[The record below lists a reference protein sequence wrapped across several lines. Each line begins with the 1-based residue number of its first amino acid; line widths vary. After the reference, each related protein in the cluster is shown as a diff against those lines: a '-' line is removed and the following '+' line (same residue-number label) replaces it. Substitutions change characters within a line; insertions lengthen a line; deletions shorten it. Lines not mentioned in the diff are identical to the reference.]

1 MNRNRLYFGL
11 LIFVLVITIV
21 WTSVGMLGVNMEEK
35 TYNVSVIVN
44 DSNND
49 RYIAMR
55 EGLEQA
61 AKDNNIQIN
70 YVSTGVLVNEKE
82 ESALIQREV
91 ENGADGI
98 VVQLI
103 SSEDTYE
110 IFDKLEAS
118 VAVMLL
124 ETDSKA
130 EGMYALT
137 APDNM
142 KIGQLLA
149 QAAIDD
155 NKKNIAEKKIGILCG
170 NQNQLSMQQRLKG
183 VEETLQENKAQAAWT
198 LLSSQELEEVQKKE
212 PVDILIT
219 LGNDE
224 TEAAVDYLLSE
235 TGHKK
240 RFSIYGEGC
249 SEKAVYY
256 LDKGMITALVV
267 PNEFNMG
274 YQSIYELSKQ
284 LKYRLSSAD
293 STVVDSLLVDK
304 DNLYDEENQKILFP
318 IVQ

>member
-11 LIFVLVITIV
+11 LILVLVITIV

-70 YVSTGVLVNEKE
+70 YVSTSVLVNEKE

-103 SSEDTYE
+103 SSENTYE
-110 IFDKLEAS
+110 VFDNLESS

-149 QAAIDD
+149 QAVADD
-155 NKKNIAEKKIGILCG
+155 YKKNITDKKIGILCG
-170 NQNQLSMQQRLKG
+170 NQKQLSMQQRLKS
-183 VEETLQENKAQAAWT
+183 VEETLQKNGAQVAWT
-198 LLSSQELEEVQKKE
+198 LLSSQELEEKQKKD
-212 PVDILIT
+212 PIDILIT

-235 TGHKK
+235 SGYK
-240 RFSIYGEGC
+240 RTFSIYGEGC

-256 LDKGMITALVV
+256 LDKGVISALVV

-274 YQSIYELSKQ
+274 YQSIYEISKQ

>member
-11 LIFVLVITIV
+11 LILVLVITIV

-155 NKKNIAEKKIGILCG
+155 NEKNIAEKKIGILCG

-235 TGHKK
+235 TGDKK

-256 LDKGMITALVV
+256 LDKGIITALVV